1 MGIVVVV
8 HSTLS
13 NTVWLFF
20 LALGLWG
27 IYRAVR
33 GQAVDGSYLGAL
45 AIGQALYIIQGILG
59 GLLWLNGF
67 LPNVGNPTMH
77 ILYGAFALVFLPF
90 VYFVWLKG
98 DDDSPQAQWVLALTT
113 LFLFGV
119 ALRAIAVGA

>member
-1 MGIVVVV
+1 MNAVIVI

-27 IYRAVR
+27 IFRAMR

-45 AIGQALYIIQGILG
+45 VIGQVLYLVQGALG
-59 GLLWLNGF
+59 GILWLNGL
-67 LPNVGNPTMH
+67 LPNTGRPTMH
-77 ILYGAFALVFLPF
+77 VLYGAFAVVFLPF

-98 DDDSPQAQWVLALTT
+98 EDDSPQAQWVLAFTT

>member
-1 MGIVVVV
+1 MGIVIVV

-13 NTVWLFF
+13 NTIWLFF

-45 AIGQALYIIQGILG
+45 VIGQVLYIIQGILG
-59 GLLWLNGF
+59 GLLWLNGY
-67 LPNVGNPTMH
+67 LPNVGNQTMH
-77 ILYGAFALVFLPF
+77 VLYGAFALVFLPF
-90 VYFVWLKG
+90 VYFVLLKG
-98 DDDSPQAQWVLALTT
+98 DDDSSQAQWVLALTT

-119 ALRAIAVGA
+119 ALRAISVGA

>member
-1 MGIVVVV
+1 MGIIITI

-20 LALGLWG
+20 LILGLWG
-27 IYRAVR
+27 MLRAAR
-33 GQAVDGSYLGAL
+33 RQGIDGSYLGTL
-45 AIGQALYIIQGILG
+45 VIGQILYLVQGILG

-67 LPNVGNPTMH
+67 LPAVSSPVMH
-77 ILYGAFALVFLPF
+77 VLYGVFATVFLPF
-90 VYFVWLKG
+90 VYFVLLKG
-98 DDDSPQAQWVLALTT
+98 DDASPRAQWSMAFAS